1 MSIDGPAFFSRG
13 ELLGGLNAR
22 RASTILFAIEART
35 AHRVARS
42 KRAMAYYL
50 TERTAQEREQEF
62 LLAMAAG
69 RVLPL
74 VPRIQDLER
83 HAPEGASLVPA
94 DPRLRAAIAEM
105 VGKKYLLP
113 QDRVPRLRK
122 ALGLDDPATAA
133 AYESQYRRP
142 IGTIYAGRVP
152 AAEKLR
158 WVRARSAARI
168 EALPAFWMAYA
179 LTLTETIGGG
189 LLVLPIAL
197 AGVGPIPGVVLL
209 LVLGLLNMLTI
220 GGLVEA
226 ITRNGTMR
234 YGNAYFGRLAGSLLG
249 HGGSSSITVTLLVL
263 NVVTF
268 LAYLLAFGAVVGA
281 ATGTSAM
288 IWAGVLFAV
297 NLFFLRRRDLDSTVA
312 TAIVIGA
319 VNVGLLLAIS
329 ALGIAHLS
337 AHNLLAIHL
346 PFAGA
351 HPAGV
356 AVVGL
361 AFGVVLIAY
370 FGHTSAGNVAKIV
383 LERDPGGR
391 SLLRGAMA
399 ATATVIVLYSIAVIA
414 INGAVKASA
423 LVGYPGT
430 AIKPLAGVAGPSVSV
445 LGAVYVTLAIGLA
458 SIYISLGMFNQ
469 VWEWLPATVAGA
481 SSPAR
486 GFSGVAARFRR
497 GSWLGM
503 LPAIL
508 TFVLVEWLIATG
520 RASFAAPLG
529 LVGTLTLPLLGGIFP
544 MLLLAASRRR
554 GEYVPKSAVRV
565 LARPVAITGVAI
577 VFFAAI
583 LVQGFVVWQRPGE
596 HVLAAVAA
604 GVMLAV
610 IWLAWRRGSF
620 RPRSVIEVRRE
631 ASGAGTLTVTVNGR
645 PADTSIRVAEDGSQR
660 ELHGSESRLDRFDAV
675 QWASFQLHPGN
686 TRQLKVWVHAVTPEG
701 DSEPIAATVALE
713 PAADG
718 GAARVGESDGAVQ
731 FELLDPPP
739 EVRVT
744 LEGTGGG

>member
-1 MSIDGPAFFSRG
+1 VS
-13 ELLGGLNAR
+13 
-22 RASTILFAIEART
+22 
-35 AHRVARS
+35 
-42 KRAMAYYL
+42 
-50 TERTAQEREQEF
+50 
-62 LLAMAAG
+62 
-69 RVLPL
+69 
-74 VPRIQDLER
+74 
-83 HAPEGASLVPA
+83 
-94 DPRLRAAIAEM
+94 
-105 VGKKYLLP
+105 
-113 QDRVPRLRK
+113 
-122 ALGLDDPATAA
+122 
-133 AYESQYRRP
+133 
-142 IGTIYAGRVP
+142 
-152 AAEKLR
+152 
-158 WVRARSAARI
+158 
-168 EALPAFWMAYA
+168 
-179 LTLTETIGGG
+179 
-189 LLVLPIAL
+189 
-197 AGVGPIPGVVLL
+197 
-209 LVLGLLNMLTI
+209 
-220 GGLVEA
+220 
-226 ITRNGTMR
+226 
-234 YGNAYFGRLAGSLLG
+234 
-249 HGGSSSITVTLLVL
+249 
-263 NVVTF
+263 F

-288 IWAGVLFAV
+288 IWVGVLFAV

-329 ALGIAHLS
+329 ALGVAHLS
-337 AHNLLAIHL
+337 VHNLLAVHL
-346 PFAGA
+346 PFVGT

-399 ATATVIVLYSIAVIA
+399 ATATVIVLYSIAVVA
-414 INGAVKASA
+414 INGAVRAPV
-423 LVGYPGT
+423 LVGYTGT
-430 AIKPLAGVAGPSVSV
+430 AIKPLADVAGPAVNV
-445 LGAVYVTLAIGLA
+445 VGAVYVTLAIGLG

-469 VWEWLPATVAGA
+469 VREWLPATVTGA

-486 GFSGVAARFRR
+486 RFSGAAARLWR

-554 GEYVPKSAVRV
+554 GEHVPKSVVRA
-565 LARPVAITGVAI
+565 LSGPAAITGIAI

-583 LVQGFVVWQRPGE
+583 LVQGFVVWQRSGE

-604 GVMLAV
+604 GLMLVV

-620 RPRSVIEVRRE
+620 QSQSVIEVRRE
-631 ASGAGTLTVTVNGR
+631 ATGAGMLTVTVCGS

-660 ELHGSESRLDRFDAV
+660 EIRGSESRLDRFDAV
-675 QWASFQLHPGN
+675 RWASFQLPPSD

-701 DSEPIAATVALE
+701 DSEPIAATVSLE
-713 PAADG
+713 PATDGQGTRADEG
-718 GAARVGESDGAVQ
+718 DGVVHL
-731 FELLDPPP
+731 ELSDPPP
-739 EVRVT
+739 RVHVT
-744 LEGTGGG
+744 LEGTGGE